1 MNRESW
7 SKTIG
12 AVIRKARQNRGL
24 SLEELSSPI
33 GSSRAVMSLIERG
46 EQNISGWQLV
56 QLVQM
61 LEIDPNDVLG
71 IQVEARLE
79 SVEERKQRLMA
90 AYEKRLD
97 KKIHP

>member
-1 MNRESW
+1 
-7 SKTIG
+7 
-12 AVIRKARQNRGL
+12 
-24 SLEELSSPI
+24 
-33 GSSRAVMSLIERG
+33 MSLIERG